1 MTSRTPLSRLV
12 KAYLSSSQE
21 APASQWEAD
30 LLGPFAQSHP
40 ALPAGEC
47 LLWDEMEWMQECHSR
62 SYQQCNRFLTLVSTQ
77 ISPLS
82 SGNATTSWELLQS
95 VSMVS
100 SGLPQLDEVLVGGG
114 GFRAGQLVEFVSM
127 SGLGKSIWALTCLA
141 RQVVLGNKTVLYV
154 DTDGKFKHDRWR
166 EIVLGVGGTEL
177 QASQLH
183 LLRVSELELAHT
195 QICSMAERLY
205 GAGLSCIVLDSITGL
220 AGKAGGG
227 PEMYSKLFKLAS
239 ELKTMAEQYHV
250 PVLVTNQQKPE
261 VEAAYLGNSWHHV
274 VNVRLFLLRDDADGS
289 RYCKVAKSPDCAEQ
303 RVGYC
308 ISTCGILPTLSSSAQ
323 QQQQEWM
330 DLFGSMT
337 QEELNAVL

>member
-12 KAYLSSSQE
+12 AACLSSPGRRGE
-21 APASQWEAD
+21 AE
-30 LLGPFAQSHP
+30 LLELFAQSHP

-47 LLWDEMEWMQECHSR
+47 LLWDELEWMQECQSR
-62 SYQQCNRFLTLVSTQ
+62 SFQQCSRFLTVVSTQ

-82 SGNATTSWELLQS
+82 SGHTATATSWELLQR

-114 GFRAGQLVEFVSM
+114 GFRSGQLVEFVSM

-141 RQVVLGNKTVLYV
+141 RQVVLGNKTVLFV
-154 DTDGKFKHDRWR
+154 DTDGKFKPDRWR
-166 EIVLGVGGTEL
+166 EIVFGMGGTEV

-183 LLRVSELELAHT
+183 LLRVSELELASA
-195 QICSMAERLY
+195 QIRAMAERLY
-205 GAGLSCIVLDSITGL
+205 GLGLSCIVLDSITGL
-220 AGKAGGG
+220 AGKTVGG
-227 PEMYSKLFKLAS
+227 PELYSKLFKLAS

-274 VNVRLFLLRDDADGS
+274 VNVRLFLLRDEAE

-308 ISTCGILPTLSSSAQ
+308 ISACGILPTLSSSAQ

-337 QEELNAVL
+337 QDELNAVL